1 MKKNIKINI
10 KKFIKNHFIL
20 WCVITTIINVAI
32 IDSIYYLMTGMFA
45 DGKTGLSITIIL
57 IIILSIISSIIEFH
71 IKADT

>member
-20 WCVITTIINVAI
+20 WYIVTTIINVAI

-45 DGKTGLSITIIL
+45 DDKTGLSITIIL
-57 IIILSIISSIIEFH
+57 IIVVSIISSIIEFH
-71 IKADT
+71 IEADT

>member
-20 WCVITTIINVAI
+20 WCIITTIINVAI

-45 DGKTGLSITIIL
+45 DDKIGLSITIIL
-57 IIILSIISSIIEFH
+57 IIVVSIISSIIEVH